1 MILVHVIEFY
11 LLLFLTKI
19 MPDIFVVKVTLV
31 LDNFKYQFQTSIH
44 QEVLVSGCNNWKSL
58 SL

>member
-1 MILVHVIEFY
+1 MILVQVIEFY

-31 LDNFKYQFQTSIH
+31 LDNLKDQFQTSIH
-44 QEVLVSGCNNWKSL
+44 QEALVS
-58 SL
+58 